1 MIAMATARDSEAPST
16 AARRRPAKKTAAKK
30 TAAKKAAPRKAAAK
44 KAAPQKAAGDGRRR
58 PDESSTSAR
67 SSSDSRTR
75 SPHSLRSIALAAAAE
90 LSALIGQQVEGII
103 GIDHQDDGWRVQVEV
118 IETRRIPDTTDILA
132 IYEVDVDTDGTVTG
146 YRRLNRYV
154 RGRFED

>member
-1 MIAMATARDSEAPST
+1 MATARDSEAPST
-16 AARRRPAKKTAAKK
+16 AARRRPAKKT
-30 TAAKKAAPRKAAAK
+30 AAK